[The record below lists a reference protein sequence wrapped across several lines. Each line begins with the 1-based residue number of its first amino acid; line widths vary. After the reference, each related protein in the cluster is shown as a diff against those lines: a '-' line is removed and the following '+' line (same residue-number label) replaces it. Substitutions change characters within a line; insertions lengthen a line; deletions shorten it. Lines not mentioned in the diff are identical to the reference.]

1 MGEEFISDVL
11 KEFGLKELP
20 PFLNEGNKK
29 AQAELNSKQIQIAKL
44 TSINTK
50 IDENIVSVAE
60 QVTHNQVMGEFK
72 F

>member
-1 MGEEFISDVL
+1 MSKEFISDVL

-20 PFLNEGNKK
+20 PFLNESNKK
-29 AQAELNSKQIQIAKL
+29 AQADLNSKQIQIAKL
-44 TSINTK
+44 TSINTN

-60 QVTHNQVMGEFK
+60 QVTHTQVMGKFK